1 MENRKIRKESPF
13 VWKTYQ
19 CQWIIDGGDR
29 KIYWWP
35 VRLGWWLG
43 KKAMKFRK
51 SYGARYFWIRRPIV
65 VFLTSFIE
73 ANLEER

>member
-1 MENRKIRKESPF
+1 MENRKVRNEGPS
-13 VWKTYQ
+13 VWKTYR
-19 CQWIIDGGDR
+19 WIIDEGDR
-29 KIYWWP
+29 KIYSWP

-43 KKAMKFRK
+43 KRVMKFRK